1 MTMSA
6 NAELT
11 PKLVKAAR
19 ALLAWSQQDL
29 AKSAGVA
36 TSTIADFERGQ
47 RTPVANNA
55 QAIRDALETAG
66 IRFLPTGAL
75 IGPPIPRI
83 TKPESHGAP
92 LRWVD
97 AEDLAV
103 WANRLD
109 GVASLPTL
117 LAHLIRAT
125 HGPAVELRFPSDE
138 GIRHPGWDGLTT
150 AEEGGAYVPKG
161 QAGWEIGSQ
170 REGIAQKATED
181 YNKRTAKPAPLN
193 PATSTYIF
201 VTPRHWPKK
210 SEWTEARQTE
220 GHWQAVQVYDADDLV
235 HWIEQTPAVG
245 LWLATRL
252 GKRPPGTRELEEIW
266 EEWSLATQW
275 PLTDDLVLSDRDEDA
290 AEVLRWLRGA
300 PSVFSIQATTTDEA
314 VAFLHATLS
323 MLPYETAAHYRARCL
338 VATDAAA
345 ARAIANAPAPLI
357 IVLTE
362 PEPGLARSLVQR
374 GHFVLQ
380 AYDDSPV
387 SAGEVRKLA
396 RPSRE
401 GIAAALSEAGIPEP
415 RARALARDSARNL
428 AVLRRL
434 IPSAPGRV
442 PDWAQ
447 DPPPRALVA
456 ALLAG
461 GWDDESEFDKAKIS
475 ELAGQP
481 YEEAAA
487 ALARYVGEFDSPLR
501 KVGKTW
507 RVASPPDAWLLL
519 GSYVTAADIDRFEAA
534 AHEILGSTDPRY
546 DMEPDDRWMASVRG
560 IRPVYSGLLRHG
572 VGEVLILLALW
583 GDKIRMVPSAHRR
596 ADAIVSKLLRGA
608 DQRRWWSLSRDFRLL
623 AEASPNAFLT
633 AIEDSLDQNDPPI
646 RSLFGSDEGGVFGT
660 EHLSDLLWALESLA
674 WSPELL
680 ARVSL
685 VLARLDAI
693 DSPPGRFANR
703 PGNSLRHIFLL
714 WLPQT
719 HAPLEQRLRVLDL
732 IRKRENDAAWKLML
746 AVLPQAHDTSD
757 HAPTPRWRDF
767 TVDKSEVVTWPL
779 IARGAAAISERI
791 LSDVGLHVPRWLALF
806 DRLVDIAPDRNAAID
821 LLKRA
826 EPQIKSE
833 TDRSRLWEGL
843 RKVLHHHR
851 QFPDADWSLPPDELD
866 RLETVYDRLAP
877 SDPFERVAW
886 LFEQSV
892 SLPNPSHE
900 GWQAEERQLD
910 ETRRQTARTIFSAYG
925 VDGILKLARLVST
938 AGYIGRALFE
948 AGLGKADLDKVLE
961 ACVRSDNPHERDVAH
976 GLIISVFRERKESW
990 AAALIAKARKE
1001 KWGDTALLTILRA
1014 LPQERWTWDQAAQ
1027 AGEAIE
1033 QAYWRRAPILWIGD
1047 DSDNLAFSVRK
1058 LIEVGRA
1065 RHAVH
1070 LAARDRE
1077 HRLQSDLLVSV
1088 LTEALGQPFE
1098 GDSDANETT
1107 MFQHHVVEIL
1117 NQLDE
1122 KQDVSM
1128 DALARLE
1135 WAYLPLLQ
1143 YSRRQP
1149 KALVKA
1155 LSEQPSLFIDMLRAV
1170 FKPSED
1176 SGVVEPEP
1184 TDPERAGAVAQQA
1197 YRLLD
1202 LWSRIPGTR
1211 DDGTIDPNALKAW
1224 IEQARSLAKAVG
1236 RSEIADSRIGAMLSA
1251 SPNGADGVWPAEAV
1265 REVIDHFGSKP
1276 MIDGFWIGKRNR
1288 RGVTSRR
1295 PGDGG
1300 NLERDEAAKYRKYA
1314 AAIVYEHP
1322 GTAKALDTLADSYE
1336 QDARRQ
1342 DEDAERLDWGQ

>member
-447 DPPPRALVA
+447 DPPP
-456 ALLAG
+456 
-461 GWDDESEFDKAKIS
+461 
-475 ELAGQP
+475 
-481 YEEAAA
+481 
-487 ALARYVGEFDSPLR
+487 AR
-501 KVGKTW
+501 
-507 RVASPPDAWLLL
+507 
-519 GSYVTAADIDRFEAA
+519 
-534 AHEILGSTDPRY
+534 
-546 DMEPDDRWMASVRG
+546 
-560 IRPVYSGLLRHG
+560 
-572 VGEVLILLALW
+572 
-583 GDKIRMVPSAHRR
+583 
-596 ADAIVSKLLRGA
+596 
-608 DQRRWWSLSRDFRLL
+608 
-623 AEASPNAFLT
+623 
-633 AIEDSLDQNDPPI
+633 
-646 RSLFGSDEGGVFGT
+646 
-660 EHLSDLLWALESLA
+660 
-674 WSPELL
+674 
-680 ARVSL
+680 
-685 VLARLDAI
+685 
-693 DSPPGRFANR
+693 
-703 PGNSLRHIFLL
+703 
-714 WLPQT
+714 
-719 HAPLEQRLRVLDL
+719 
-732 IRKRENDAAWKLML
+732 
-746 AVLPQAHDTSD
+746 
-757 HAPTPRWRDF
+757 
-767 TVDKSEVVTWPL
+767 
-779 IARGAAAISERI
+779 
-791 LSDVGLHVPRWLALF
+791 
-806 DRLVDIAPDRNAAID
+806 
-821 LLKRA
+821 
-826 EPQIKSE
+826 
-833 TDRSRLWEGL
+833 
-843 RKVLHHHR
+843 
-851 QFPDADWSLPPDELD
+851 
-866 RLETVYDRLAP
+866 
-877 SDPFERVAW
+877 
-886 LFEQSV
+886 
-892 SLPNPSHE
+892 
-900 GWQAEERQLD
+900 
-910 ETRRQTARTIFSAYG
+910 
-925 VDGILKLARLVST
+925 
-938 AGYIGRALFE
+938 
-948 AGLGKADLDKVLE
+948 
-961 ACVRSDNPHERDVAH
+961 
-976 GLIISVFRERKESW
+976 
-990 AAALIAKARKE
+990 
-1001 KWGDTALLTILRA
+1001 
-1014 LPQERWTWDQAAQ
+1014 
-1027 AGEAIE
+1027 
-1033 QAYWRRAPILWIGD
+1033 
-1047 DSDNLAFSVRK
+1047 
-1058 LIEVGRA
+1058 
-1065 RHAVH
+1065 
-1070 LAARDRE
+1070 
-1077 HRLQSDLLVSV
+1077 
-1088 LTEALGQPFE
+1088 
-1098 GDSDANETT
+1098 
-1107 MFQHHVVEIL
+1107 
-1117 NQLDE
+1117 
-1122 KQDVSM
+1122 
-1128 DALARLE
+1128 
-1135 WAYLPLLQ
+1135 
-1143 YSRRQP
+1143 
-1149 KALVKA
+1149 
-1155 LSEQPSLFIDMLRAV
+1155 
-1170 FKPSED
+1170 
-1176 SGVVEPEP
+1176 
-1184 TDPERAGAVAQQA
+1184 
-1197 YRLLD
+1197 
-1202 LWSRIPGTR
+1202 
-1211 DDGTIDPNALKAW
+1211 
-1224 IEQARSLAKAVG
+1224 
-1236 RSEIADSRIGAMLSA
+1236 
-1251 SPNGADGVWPAEAV
+1251 
-1265 REVIDHFGSKP
+1265 
-1276 MIDGFWIGKRNR
+1276 
-1288 RGVTSRR
+1288 
-1295 PGDGG
+1295 
-1300 NLERDEAAKYRKYA
+1300 
-1314 AAIVYEHP
+1314 
-1322 GTAKALDTLADSYE
+1322 
-1336 QDARRQ
+1336 
-1342 DEDAERLDWGQ
+1342 